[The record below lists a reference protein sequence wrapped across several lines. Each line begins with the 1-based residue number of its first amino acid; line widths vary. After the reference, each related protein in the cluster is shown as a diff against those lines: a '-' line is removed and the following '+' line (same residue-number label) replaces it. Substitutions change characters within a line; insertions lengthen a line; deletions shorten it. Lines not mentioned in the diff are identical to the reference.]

1 MFRSLHL
8 ALLIFTILISVCH
21 SSSSG
26 YGSGSSSGSYPDP
39 SPQPNGEPDELT
51 PSEQE
56 EVEIIYLFSKD
67 AIVNDRK
74 ELCSLCLS
82 NLSEGLQI
90 GEEDTLSGS
99 TEASPFPNQ
108 PRIYTLLSE
117 HLVSVDVWENF
128 FR

>member
-1 MFRSLHL
+1 MFRSYHL
-8 ALLIFTILISVCH
+8 ALLVSVIFISVCR

-26 YGSGSSSGSYPDP
+26 PGSSPQP

-51 PSEQE
+51 PYERE

-82 NLSEGLQI
+82 TLSEGLQTA
-90 GEEDTLSGS
+90 EEDRMLDS
-99 TEASPFPNQ
+99 TKASPFSDQ
-108 PRIYTLLSE
+108 PRIYTLLRE
-117 HLVSVDVWENF
+117 HLVSVDV
-128 FR
+128 